1 MASENVTALIERQ
14 EWLDPV
20 GDQIQ
25 KGVTAAFEAAG
36 EPGQQIKNALHGTW
50 LGHPLHPAITDVP
63 IGAWTAA
70 VVLDAMDNIR
80 GGDSFGPAAD
90 AAIGI
95 GLVGAVASAV
105 TGLTDWTAT
114 DGRARKIGLT
124 HGLMNTV
131 GALLFTT
138 SYVMRKNDNREAARG
153 FSMLGFAVAMGAAYL
168 GGKLV
173 FDEQVGVNHAAGGPL
188 LPREFVPVMA
198 DSELRE
204 GEPKKGNANGIP
216 VLLVRREGRICAI
229 QETCSHAGG
238 PLSEGKIEGNTVVCP
253 WHGSRFSLE
262 DGSVIDG
269 PATHPEPCFEAR
281 VNNGTIEVRV
291 SSEC

>member
-1 MASENVTALIERQ
+1 MASEPVTDLIEQQ
-14 EWLDPV
+14 EWLGPL

-36 EPGQQIKNALHGTW
+36 PAGQQIKNALHGTW

-80 GGDSFGPAAD
+80 GGDGFSRASDVAVGVGLLGAA
-90 AAIGI
+90 
-95 GLVGAVASAV
+95 ASAV

-124 HGLMNTV
+124 HGLMNSV

-138 SYVMRKNDNREAARG
+138 SYVLRKQDKREAARG

-173 FDEQVGVNHAAGGPL
+173 FSEQVGVNHAAGGPL
-188 LPREFVPVMA
+188 LPQEFVPVMRE
-198 DSELRE
+198 DELQE
-204 GEPKKGNANGIP
+204 GQPKKANANGIP
-216 VLLVRREGRICAI
+216 VLLVRLEGRICAI

-253 WHGSRFSLE
+253 WHASRFSLD
-262 DGSVIDG
+262 DGRVIDG

-281 VNNGTIEVRV
+281 VNNGTIEVRAK
-291 SSEC
+291 